1 MVGGGGEVVLF
12 MGPPGAGKGTQ
23 ADGLAERRGLRKLS
37 TGDML
42 RSHVRRGTDL
52 GERAK
57 TIMAEGKLVPD
68 DLIVA
73 MVRSELADQER
84 VRVLLDG
91 FPRTTGQAESLDRL
105 LEELGTGITRVV
117 VIEVG
122 EDELVRRLLQRAEK
136 EGRSDDNEATIRT
149 RMDEYRDKT
158 QPLLAYY
165 ESRGKLARVDGLG
178 SVDEVGARIDEVLP

>member
-23 ADGLAERRGLRKLS
+23 ADLLAERRGLRKLS
-37 TGDML
+37 TGEML
-42 RSHVRRGTDL
+42 RSHVRRSTPL
-52 GERAK
+52 GERAES
-57 TIMAEGKLVPD
+57 IMAEGKLVPD

-117 VIEVG
+117 ALEVG

-136 EGRSDDNEATIRT
+136 EGRFDDNETTIRT
-149 RMDEYRDKT
+149 RMEEYRDKT

-178 SVDEVGARIDEVLP
+178 SVEQVAGRIDEVLP

>member
-23 ADGLAERRGLRKLS
+23 ADLLAERRGLRKLS
-37 TGDML
+37 TGEML
-42 RSHVRRGTDL
+42 RSHVRRSTPL
-52 GERAK
+52 GERAES
-57 TIMAEGKLVPD
+57 IMAEGKLVPD

-117 VIEVG
+117 ALEVG

-136 EGRSDDNEATIRT
+136 EGRFDDNETTIRT
-149 RMDEYRDKT
+149 RMEEYREKT
-158 QPLLAYY
+158 EPLLAYY

-178 SVDEVGARIDEVLP
+178 SVEQVAGRIDEVLP

>member
-23 ADGLAERRGLRKLS
+23 ADLLAERRGLRKLS
-37 TGDML
+37 TGEML
-42 RSHVRRGTDL
+42 RSHVRRSTPL
-52 GERAK
+52 GERAES
-57 TIMAEGKLVPD
+57 IMAEGKLVPD

-117 VIEVG
+117 ALEVG

-136 EGRSDDNEATIRT
+136 EGRFDDNETTIRT
-149 RMDEYRDKT
+149 RMEEYREKT
-158 QPLLAYY
+158 EPLLAYY
-165 ESRGKLARVDGLG
+165 ESRGKLACVDGLG
-178 SVDEVGARIDEVLP
+178 SVEQVAGRIDEVLP